1 MKNIELGQRLKDLR
15 EYHHYTQEY
24 ISSKLN
30 IERPSYS
37 NYECGKRT
45 PPLDLIIRLCNFYQ
59 VSLDDLLCNPK
70 FSPCAATMEGI
81 PPSSGEDEEA
91 LLHYYRLLPD
101 DSKREIL
108 QYLQINYPGASTQVL

>member
-1 MKNIELGQRLKDLR
+1 MKNIELGQR
-15 EYHHYTQEY
+15 
-24 ISSKLN
+24 LN

-108 QYLQINYPGASTQVL
+108 QYLQFKFQQAKKQ

>member
-1 MKNIELGQRLKDLR
+1 MKNIELGQRLRDLR

-45 PPLDLIIRLCNFYQ
+45 PPLDLIIRLCDFYQ
-59 VSLDDLLCNPK
+59 ISLDDLLRSPK
-70 FSPCAATMEGI
+70 FSPCAATMEDI
-81 PPSSGEDEEA
+81 LPSSGEDEEA
-91 LLHYYRLLPD
+91 LLHFYRLLPD
-101 DSKREIL
+101 ASKREIL
-108 QYLQINYPGASTQVL
+108 QYLEFKLQQSKKQ

>member
-70 FSPCAATMEGI
+70 FSPCATTMEGI

-108 QYLQINYPGASTQVL
+108 QYLQFKFQQAKKQ